1 MLNYFGRGGVRAESD
16 LTEDWIWPEPPKE
29 EQDVAPSTDEDKTEG
44 ATMANNVIKRKWNM
58 NSMVQIEDLTGM
70 TFQDE
75 AAGHT
80 FEISAIDDAGN
91 AVALSGTPAGVFLR
105 PDNTDQA
112 LTCSVSNG
120 KVYATLP
127 AGCYDIPGRF
137 GLTIFLTSNSQ
148 TAAIYAAVGTVART
162 SSGTASPGTTQ
173 DVVDLINAINAAIAQ
188 IPASDTNLKAAM
200 APTYS
205 TSALYAV
212 GDYAWYNG
220 VLYKCITA
228 ITSGETWTSSHWTAA
243 NMGGDVSA
251 LKSAM
256 NVNNRV
262 SEANYTPNSAYKAD
276 GTIIA
281 KSGLI
286 ASAKIPVYGGSTI
299 IWDYSEDVVNDDNF
313 FLVEYTASNTVNDYW
328 GALNYKTRT
337 ITLKG
342 TTKYIGITVKLDYVD
357 ASVKIGTDVIWK
369 PENGISTLR
378 KDLNEFEESV
388 YPIYPED
395 TSSYIL
401 TGNVFNARSKENLYN
416 FNMTSGGGVTPSTG
430 NMVTHFMSLDDQ
442 TYILCN
448 HRNHVYFYNSE
459 KTFLE
464 RVIAPTANPTIVTV
478 PSNAKYFRTNGTM
491 DSSDEDYYGS
501 LMIFLSGSM
510 PSAYVPYAYI
520 DANNFIVNGQ
530 KLSDVISERKSQWYG
545 LKWSAYGDSITAISN
560 GDSLTNGWAAFV
572 NEIHGFASFYGRG
585 IGGQAYNY
593 GTNGGS
599 VAFVDETT
607 GVYNSRNDSYNK
619 DNYTGD
625 VPTGCVAIRGSF
637 CSWDRI
643 THMYP
648 ASIKDNIDLIYIMG
662 GTNDSYV
669 TTEESWIANSTTDPE
684 WAESSYY
691 ATYGGDYNITTLK
704 GAIAST
710 IMKMQAWMPQAII
723 VIGTPLSGRGTTGE
737 IGTNLNVEE
746 YNKSL
751 VVKEMADKASCPCID
766 VYGTCGINP
775 WNRTTYIYDTVHPYL
790 DAGKMMLGRAVS
802 GGLVGIYP
810 KLSY

>member
-251 LKSAM
+251 LKSAIT
-256 NVNNRV
+256 NAVEVLDNSVFAGENFKRGFFLEHTGELTPDKNYCV
-262 SEANYTPNSAYKAD
+262 SDFVSVTAG
-276 GTIIA
+276 GTIHIIA
-281 KSGLI
+281 GD
-286 ASAKIPVYGGSTI
+286 IPQELHQTYIVEYNSSKQRVEYWGVPRDDTGRDLTVTANTVYVRMGFVYGYDASITSGSTTLWEPETNGLDKQISDIDSDIENIQLILEKTISLPEQLSLNGIYLDSKKATWQNGIFNTTTGAVSGDYPYQYSYFKLIGAGSYI
-299 IWDYSEDVVNDDNF
+299 ISGKRSTFGTN
-313 FLVEYTASNTVNDYW
+313 LARI
-328 GALNYKTRT
+328 ALCDFEKTY
-337 ITLKG
+337 I
-342 TTKYIGITVKLDYVD
+342 KYINGSGNGDFISFSISEEDMLIY
-357 ASVKIGTDVIWK
+357 SYIVI
-369 PENGISTLR
+369 LR
-378 KDLNEFEESV
+378 KDDGDFFPRV
-388 YPIYPED
+388 YYNAVPFVED
-395 TSSYIL
+395 GYYLPPKFGFDS
-401 TGNVFNARSKENLYN
+401 NPLYKKKIIC
-416 FNMTSGGGVTPSTG
+416 
-430 NMVTHFMSLDDQ
+430 D
-442 TYILCN
+442 
-448 HRNHVYFYNSE
+448 
-459 KTFLE
+459 
-464 RVIAPTANPTIVTV
+464 
-478 PSNAKYFRTNGTM
+478 
-491 DSSDEDYYGS
+491 
-501 LMIFLSGSM
+501 
-510 PSAYVPYAYI
+510 
-520 DANNFIVNGQ
+520 
-530 KLSDVISERKSQWYG
+530 
-545 LKWSAYGDSITAISN
+545 GDSICAATPDN
-560 GDSLTNGWAAFV
+560 PKTGWSGWF
-572 NEIHGFASFYGRG
+572 GRFKMG
-585 IGGQAYNY
+585 YQMTGNNY
-593 GTNGGS
+593 GVGGG
-599 VAFVDETT
+599 T
-607 GVYNSRNDSYNK
+607 
-619 DNYTGD
+619 
-625 VPTGCVAIRGSF
+625 
-637 CSWDRI
+637 I
-643 THMYP
+643 TSGLYYSDQSARHWI
-648 ASIKDNIDLIYIMG
+648 STNIDTVYSNNPSLDYLILEG
-662 GTNDSYV
+662 GTNDADVLGQFVGETPPQGFGTWSESDFSGNYDHTTFCGAVEYLFYKALSYYPKAKIGFIIAMEMGRNDASINNRRRYFDEIKKIAKKWHIPV
-669 TTEESWIANSTTDPE
+669 LDLWENSGADARLTAFYDPTKTSQQNADAGYFYLDGQHPTSWGYDKMQPMIESWIMS
-684 WAESSYY
+684 
-691 ATYGGDYNITTLK
+691 I
-704 GAIAST
+704 
-710 IMKMQAWMPQAII
+710 
-723 VIGTPLSGRGTTGE
+723 
-737 IGTNLNVEE
+737 
-746 YNKSL
+746 
-751 VVKEMADKASCPCID
+751 
-766 VYGTCGINP
+766 
-775 WNRTTYIYDTVHPYL
+775 
-790 DAGKMMLGRAVS
+790 
-802 GGLVGIYP
+802 
-810 KLSY
+810 